1 METTLLS
8 CLFRW
13 FLLCRVPPSKAA
25 EGARW
30 MAEKGEELAKVG
42 TVGSGSPG
50 DKTDLQLIQ
59 AESQLASLSKR
70 VRS

>member
-1 METTLLS
+1 
-8 CLFRW
+8 
-13 FLLCRVPPSKAA
+13 
-25 EGARW
+25 